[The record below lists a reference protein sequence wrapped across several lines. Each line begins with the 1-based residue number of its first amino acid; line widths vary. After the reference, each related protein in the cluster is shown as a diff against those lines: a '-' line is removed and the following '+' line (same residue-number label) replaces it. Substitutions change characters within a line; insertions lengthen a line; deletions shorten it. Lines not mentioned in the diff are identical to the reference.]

1 MGGMFF
7 DTHAHLDAFA
17 ADGSLEA
24 VVAAALAARV
34 SRVAAIGG
42 SPAADDFAFAFAS
55 ARPGFA
61 VATAGLD
68 RDQIGSADLPAL
80 RARASRDAVRAIGE
94 LGLDYYYGPDT
105 RREQRALVD
114 GQLELALD
122 LAKPVVFHSRDATED
137 TLAALGAFSRQW
149 HANGFP
155 SPCGVLHCFTL
166 DRATAEELISLDF
179 FVSFSGIL
187 SFLNADPLRE
197 VARALPLSSLLVETD
212 APFLAPRPHRGQR
225 NEPKFA
231 ARVAEVLAE
240 TRGEPLEEIAH
251 ATFANACTLYRI
263 QPNQG
268 TET

>member
-1 MGGMFF
+1 MFF

-17 ADGSLEA
+17 ADGTLDAA
-24 VVAAALAARV
+24 VSAALAARV

-42 SPAADDFAFAFAS
+42 SPAADDFAISFAS
-55 ARPGFA
+55 AHPSFA

-68 RDQIGSADLPAL
+68 RDQISSPDFSAL
-80 RARASRDAVRAIGE
+80 RERASRPGVCAIGE
-94 LGLDYYYGPDT
+94 LGLDYFYGPDT

-122 LAKPVVFHSRDATED
+122 LAKPIVFHSRDATED
-137 TLAALGAFSRQW
+137 TLAALGGFSQQW
-149 HANGFP
+149 HANGYP

-166 DRATAEELISLDF
+166 DRATAEALISLDF
-179 FVSFSGIL
+179 FISFSGIL

-197 VARALPLSSLLVETD
+197 VARALPLSSLLLETD
-212 APFLAPRPHRGQR
+212 SPYLAPRPYRGQR

-240 TRGEPLEEIAH
+240 TRGEPLETVAR

-263 QPNQG
+263 ENPQG
-268 TET
+268 TPR

>member
-1 MGGMFF
+1 MFF

-24 VVAAALAARV
+24 VVSAALAARV
-34 SRVAAIGG
+34 SRLAAIGG

-55 ARPGFA
+55 AHPGFA

-80 RARASRDAVRAIGE
+80 RERASRDAVRAIGE
-94 LGLDYYYGPDT
+94 FGLDYHYGPDT
-105 RREQRALVD
+105 RREQRALAE
-114 GQLELALD
+114 GQLELALA

-137 TLAALGAFSRQW
+137 TLAALGEFSRQW

-155 SPCGVLHCFTL
+155 GPCGVLHCFTL
-166 DRATAEELISLDF
+166 DRATAETLMSLDF

-212 APFLAPRPHRGQR
+212 SPYLAPRPHRGRR

-240 TRGEPLEEIAH
+240 TRGEPLEAVAS